1 MFFLRNVSYI
11 ANDSVGFSPKWRRG
25 GRGGCGMLEEAHTD
39 TTEGGIN
46 EWTGNI
52 KTFFNFT
59 SCGIIGASSFE
70 CRQIIFLWNL
80 PLEVFATP
88 PPPSPFLAPSK
99 KVEAQN
105 EIIKKKKKEG
115 EKISCQK
122 RFQKETNFCQH
133 TSYRS
138 NKVKRYIF
146 FIVHFIFVP
155 NLRTSFYIN
164 TGRKQ
169 GGSTQLKELL
179 KKI

>member
-1 MFFLRNVSYI
+1 MSRI
-11 ANDSVGFSPKWRRG
+11 ANDSVGFSPKWREEG
-25 GRGGCGMLEEAHTD
+25 EGRMLEEAHTPHHR
-39 TTEGGIN
+39 GGIN

-88 PPPSPFLAPSK
+88 PPPFLAPSK
-99 KVEAQN
+99 KVEAEWN
-105 EIIKKKKKEG
+105 NNKKKRGMKKKK

-133 TSYRS
+133 TSYRG

>member
-1 MFFLRNVSYI
+1 MFFLGNVSYI
-11 ANDSVGFSPKWRRG
+11 ANDSVGFSPKWGKGGGMGCWRR
-25 GRGGCGMLEEAHTD
+25 HTH

-80 PLEVFATP
+80 PLEVFATLPAP
-88 PPPSPFLAPSK
+88 PPPFLAPSK
-99 KVEAQN
+99 KVEAEWNNKKN
-105 EIIKKKKKEG
+105 EGGG

-169 GGSTQLKELL
+169 GGSTELKELL